1 MEQNLA
7 AVELRERTNTKCVAM
22 DKYAT
27 IFVLVGRYIINSS
40 IVQANKRTMAEIK
53 KKEQGLEAGP
63 PLQLKNDPFPP
74 CGEAPTP
81 SRHPAPGGRDS
92 NIV

>member
-1 MEQNLA
+1 MYLS
-7 AVELRERTNTKCVAM
+7 TS
-22 DKYAT
+22 
-27 IFVLVGRYIINSS
+27 ILVGRYIINSS